1 MTTHTDIMTLERRFW
16 QAMQDMDLETAVSL
30 LDSPS
35 ITVAARGVVRFAPDQ
50 YRAMAQSGNARIT
63 AFALFDEQVIF
74 PAPDVAVAAY
84 GARQSFTVNGE
95 HHDMVVYDTTTWVRK
110 NGRWLACAH
119 TETPEQAGR
128 PR

>member
-1 MTTHTDIMTLERRFW
+1 MTTHADIMTLERQFW
-16 QAMQDMDLETAVSL
+16 QAMQDMDMETAVSL

-50 YRAMAQSGNARIT
+50 YRAMAQSGNGRIT
-63 AFALFDEQVIF
+63 AFAFFDEQVIF

-84 GARQSFTVNGE
+84 GAMQAFTVNGE

-119 TETPEQAGR
+119 TETPEKAGR